1 MKIIKKSD
9 DVRNIQDV
17 NEREVFVLNG
27 GTYIV
32 SKVLWHSRTV
42 VAFNLQSAV
51 IVDYKFDTQ
60 VLYKPNA
67 CICLEGKGWWL

>member
-17 NEREVFVLNG
+17 NEREVFTLNG

-32 SKVLWHSRTV
+32 SKVLWQSRV
-42 VAFNLQSAV
+42 VMAFNLEYAV
-51 IVDYKFDTQ
+51 IVDYDFDTQ

-67 CICLEGKGWWL
+67 CICLEGIGW